1 MQSLKQAAA
10 EFDKEK
16 LQNGGGSSDDM
27 NGELNTILKLSSK
40 LQEVIRM
47 NETVTQSKNNLT
59 QVRSSTTFTVK

>member
-16 LQNGGGSSDDM
+16 LQNGGGSS
-27 NGELNTILKLSSK
+27 KLSSK